1 MTTLNADTAQYR
13 QPMVTSIGIIMG
25 FLLNFIATWATTED
39 GEPALSS
46 GADYLVAGT
55 MLISIALMIFVLSR
69 LLNNRFNPETVGAQY
84 QLTFRLYLISLLL
97 AFSGFG
103 AALLL

>member
-1 MTTLNADTAQYR
+1 MSNLNPDTAQYR

-25 FLLNFIATWATTED
+25 FLLNFIANWATTED
-39 GEPALSS
+39 GTPALNSA
-46 GADYLVAGT
+46 ADYLVAGT
-55 MLISIALMIFVLSR
+55 MLVSIALMIYVLSR

-84 QLTFRLYLISLLL
+84 QLTFKLYLACLLL

>member
-1 MTTLNADTAQYR
+1 MTMLNPDTAQYR

-39 GEPALSS
+39 GEPALNS

-69 LLNNRFNPETVGAQY
+69 LLTNRFNPETAAAQY
-84 QLTFRLYLISLLL
+84 QLTFRLYLTALLL